1 MRELRYRV
9 AHTLT
14 GRYVSGVIMSNL
26 YSIFEFKY
34 PISVDKSVLGNSY
47 PIEVGGING
56 VIHTPHL
63 PLWAKDEP
71 DPLWKLLTPPE
82 VAASW
87 KQGAEPIF
95 WGKPNQYPSGDSS
108 LHRVVFQ
115 FEAHNAE
122 VNGQLLYESFV
133 SWINLLLDYL
143 EVMSNQNVRIEQTL
157 NSYGDNFHLF
167 HWDENGKNHGITEN
181 KRITVCLD
189 NWQKNIGHEQ
199 LLEACTLASSG
210 SSLKLTYKLYL
221 EANRAFL
228 QKDYRKT
235 VIECGASIE
244 NALTELISLELS
256 NRGFSDEE
264 IGARLSNRSNRTLGG
279 RFNLADSQLH
289 LDLLQQDYSYRDLL
303 VDPRNDAVH
312 KAEFISQQVARKAI
326 GYTSKLLS
334 RIAPELKE
342 T

>member
-1 MRELRYRV
+1 
-9 AHTLT
+9 
-14 GRYVSGVIMSNL
+14 MSNL

-47 PIEVGGING
+47 PIMVSGISG
-56 VIHTPHL
+56 VIHIPFL
-63 PLWAKDEP
+63 PIWTEHEP

-82 VAASW
+82 VAKGW
-87 KQGAEPIF
+87 KQGSEPIF
-95 WGKPNQYPSGDSS
+95 WGKPNQYPSGHSS

-115 FEAHNAE
+115 FEVHDAE

-167 HWDENGKNHGITEN
+167 HWDENGKNQGITEN
-181 KRITVCLD
+181 KVITVCLD
-189 NWQKNIGHEQ
+189 NWQKNIKHEQ
-199 LLEACTLASSG
+199 FLEACTLASSG
-210 SSLKLTYKLYL
+210 APLNLTYKLYL

-256 NRGFSDEE
+256 NCGLSDEE

-289 LDLLQQDYSYRDLL
+289 LDLMQQNYSYRDLL
-303 VDPRNDAVH
+303 VNPRNGAVH
-312 KAEFISQQVARKAI
+312 KAEFIPQQIAREAI
-326 GYTSKLLS
+326 DYTSKLLNVV
-334 RIAPELKE
+334 APELKE